1 MGPDPG
7 MPKNIWIL
15 RIRIRTRNIARTYHF
30 YGHRY
35 FSLQVLATAADS
47 EAAGADLTA
56 TGAALTA
63 AGAAS
68 MAAGVSE

>member
-1 MGPDPG
+1 MGSGSGCGSTTSLPC
-7 MPKNIWIL
+7 
-15 RIRIRTRNIARTYHF
+15 TCHF
-30 YGHRY
+30 SEHRY
-35 FSLQVLATAADS
+35 FCLEVLATAGDS

-56 TGAALTA
+56 TGADLTA